1 MDDVVGVKAKDAAGR
16 FVAFM
21 VWGRLFDVVDD
32 RELLDL
38 VRDRSSSFAGAPM
51 TDFRLSTSLIEI
63 SNHEYFFESLL
74 WFAWRPI
81 PFGAEYQAW
90 RAETRRKLI
99 EDGEGLLFLGSSVG

>member
-1 MDDVVGVKAKDAAGR
+1 MDDVVGVRAMDAAGR
-16 FVAFM
+16 SVAFM

-51 TDFRLSTSLIEI
+51 TDFRISTSLLEI
-63 SNHEYFFESLL
+63 SNHEYLFESFL
-74 WFAWRPI
+74 WFARRPV
-81 PFGAEYQAW
+81 PFGEEYQAW

-99 EDGEGLLFLGSSVG
+99 EDGEGLLFVGSSAG